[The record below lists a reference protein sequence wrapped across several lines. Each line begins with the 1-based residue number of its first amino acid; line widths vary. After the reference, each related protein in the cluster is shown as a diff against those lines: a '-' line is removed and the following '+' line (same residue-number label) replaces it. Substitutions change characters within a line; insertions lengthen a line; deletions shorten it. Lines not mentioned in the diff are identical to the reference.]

1 MFVEGKPRTIFY
13 PPDALITAFVAMVQ
27 KITTYALAAHDPGS
41 AQDGRM
47 SNNFCTPGMHL
58 FLLTLT
64 SMQRTADETIMVMMV
79 MLEMIMVMMGVMRIM
94 VVMMG
99 VVGVMGVVVG
109 GGGGGGWFNH
119 YPHWAPPQSMAKDH
133 TFPLFFGNLSLTR
146 HDICEWLYKIQSTD
160 WIWLGENWQWKH
172 IIFSWFP

>member
-1 MFVEGKPRTIFY
+1 MFVAGKPRTIFY

-64 SMQRTADETIMVMMV
+64 SMQRTADETIILMMV

-99 VVGVMGVVVG
+99 DRTMGDGTDTMQRAADGTSLLVTNQA
-109 GGGGGGWFNH
+109 FDF
-119 YPHWAPPQSMAKDH
+119 PQCSCLKSSESE
-133 TFPLFFGNLSLTR
+133 LV
-146 HDICEWLYKIQSTD
+146 
-160 WIWLGENWQWKH
+160 EN
-172 IIFSWFP
+172 S

>member
-1 MFVEGKPRTIFY
+1 MHCMFVEGKPRTIFY

-41 AQDGRM
+41 AQDVRM

-64 SMQRTADETIMVMMV
+64 SMQRTADETIILMMV

-99 VVGVMGVVVG
+99 VMGVMGVTPWVMGLTPCRGQQMERV
-109 GGGGGGWFNH
+109 FLS
-119 YPHWAPPQSMAKDH
+119 QTK
-133 TFPLFFGNLSLTR
+133 PLIFLTAAA
-146 HDICEWLYKIQSTD
+146 
-160 WIWLGENWQWKH
+160 
-172 IIFSWFP
+172 